1 MLSIFIVLM
10 EAQHYKFEKKKTCIE
25 MPYRE
30 KRYKKLPFEKI
41 NP

>member
-10 EAQHYKFEKKKTCIE
+10 EAQHYKFEKKTCIE